1 MSINALRYIRQV
13 IRHTINEADIDMG
26 AGFVIFRQFSDGYKL
41 LCLIGPDGY
50 DIPKGHIDTSDP
62 SILSAALRELREETG
77 ITSVE
82 MFMGQDPI
90 AAGRLVVFIGSTQQD
105 PILTPNAE
113 TGIVEHQMAL
123 WIDPLDVME
132 YFDGDI
138 ATIVGKAVSRL
149 NNLGHGI

>member
-1 MSINALRYIRQV
+1 MSIDALRQT
-13 IRHTINEADIDMG
+13 IRHIIYETDIDMG
-26 AGFVIFRQFSDGYKL
+26 AGFVVFRQFSDGYKL
-41 LCLIGPDGY
+41 LCLIGPGGY

-90 AAGRLVVFIGSTQQD
+90 TAGRLVVFIGLTQQD

-113 TGIVEHQMAL
+113 TGITEHQMAL
-123 WIDPLDVME
+123 WIDPSDAAR

-138 ATIVGKAVSRL
+138 ATVVGKAVGRL
-149 NNLGHGI
+149 NNLGYGI